1 MARTK
6 KYEETNEEIIKDFVD
21 ANEFAAEQVKIT
33 ETTKEDIKT
42 TKTIII
48 ERDRSG
54 EDSVFVGVNGKNY
67 LIKKGIPVEVPI
79 AVAEVIENSKIAVNE
94 AYDYIDS
101 AARSN

>member
-6 KYEETNEEIIKDFVD
+6 KIEEFIEDTADTNES
-21 ANEFAAEQVKIT
+21 AAEQVKVT

-48 ERDRSG
+48 DRDRSG

-79 AVAEVIENSKIAVNE
+79 AVAEVIMNSRIAVNE
-94 AYDYIDS
+94 AYDYIDG
-101 AARSN
+101 AARNN

>member
-6 KYEETNEEIIKDFVD
+6 KIEEFIEDTVD
-21 ANEFAAEQVKIT
+21 ANESAAEQVKVT

-48 ERDRSG
+48 DRDRSG

-67 LIKKGIPVEVPI
+67 LIKKGVPVEVPI
-79 AVAEVIENSKIAVNE
+79 AVAEVIMNSRIAVNE

-101 AARSN
+101 AAKSN

>member
-1 MARTK
+1 MAKTK
-6 KYEETNEEIIKDFVD
+6 KYDETNEEIKDFVD
-21 ANEFAAEQVKIT
+21 ANEFAAEQVKVT

-48 ERDRSG
+48 DRDRSG

-79 AVAEVIENSKIAVNE
+79 AVAEVIMNSRIAVNE
-94 AYDYIDS
+94 AYDYIDG
-101 AARSN
+101 AARRN

>member
-6 KYEETNEEIIKDFVD
+6 KIEEFIEDTADTNES
-21 ANEFAAEQVKIT
+21 AAEQVKVT

-48 ERDRSG
+48 DRDRSG

-79 AVAEVIENSKIAVNE
+79 AVAKVIMNSRIAVNE
-94 AYDYIDS
+94 AYDYIDG
-101 AARSN
+101 AARNN

>member
-6 KYEETNEEIIKDFVD
+6 KSEEMIEEIVETVENTEDTVK
-21 ANEFAAEQVKIT
+21 QVKVT

-48 ERDRSG
+48 DRDRSG

-79 AVAEVIENSKIAVNE
+79 AVAEVIMNSRIAVNE
-94 AYDYIDS
+94 AYDYIDG
-101 AARSN
+101 AARRN

>member
-6 KYEETNEEIIKDFVD
+6 VNNEETVETV
-21 ANEFAAEQVKIT
+21 EQVKVT

-42 TKTIII
+42 TRTVIID
-48 ERDRSG
+48 RDRSG

-67 LIKKGIPVEVPI
+67 LIKKGVPVEVPI
-79 AVAEVIENSKIAVNE
+79 AVAEVIFNSRIAVNE

-101 AARSN
+101 AAKSN